1 MGEPKTHVAGMRGSR
16 GQSGYKGRDVGREFV
31 WASLR
36 HAQVGPP
43 APHFPTGSRAQR
55 RARSLVYT
63 FRDGKCREPQ
73 HELME
78 DKEFHELF
86 RQATILLPCAPQFCA
101 LRPRVP

>member
-1 MGEPKTHVAGMRGSR
+1 LYLAN
-16 GQSGYKGRDVGREFV
+16 
-31 WASLR
+31 
-36 HAQVGPP
+36 
-43 APHFPTGSRAQR
+43 SRAGWEEGR
-55 RARSLVYT
+55 SNPELLIPAGDRVVVFVHARVLPKGTAKWQDINLADVYT

-73 HELME
+73 HELMK

>member
-1 MGEPKTHVAGMRGSR
+1 MWRACVALEDSLDT
-16 GQSGYKGRDVGREFV
+16 KVETWAENLCGRDKR
-31 WASLR
+31 ALR

-43 APHFPTGSRAQR
+43 APHFPSGSRAQR